1 MESVGEFYFFGKIGY
16 FSFMANKYEEVVV
29 VSLTPYFL
37 ERETVWFWQ
46 NIEKIKENSQKEG
59 FFKENVL
66 VLKKGGSY
74 KLSLLKELLFNFN
87 YELVENITFPGQ
99 FSIKG
104 GILQIFPINYESP
117 FIVEFLGDRVGS
129 AYKNEDISIDV
140 EKAKNTIK
148 KLLTNQQ
155 IKQEL
160 SSLKEGDFLVHID
173 HGIGV
178 FRGITKMQDIN
189 YFVLEYAKG
198 DKLYVPENLKN
209 KLTLYIGFES
219 PRITRLGSSLWLKIK
234 KKAREQAEQI
244 AKKLIKIYASKESI
258 TRPKYNSKQAD
269 VLQREFDESFE
280 YELTP
285 DQEKAIKDIFNDLE
299 NSETPMDRLL
309 CGDVGFGKTE
319 IIMRTAFKV
328 VCHGKQVAILCP
340 TTVLAWQ
347 HYKNF
352 CKRFEKFAV
361 NIGLLTRN
369 TNPKDEEK
377 IIKDIKSGKIDIII
391 GTHKI
396 LSNKVEFKNL
406 GMLVVDDEQKFGVL
420 QKERL
425 REKFPAL
432 DLLYVSATPIPR
444 TLYLALSNI
453 KKVSFIYTPPPERK
467 DIITHIG
474 EFKKEVM
481 KKAILNELK
490 RGGQVYVLENRIK
503 NLPEIKKFVE
513 EKLGIKER
521 IEVIHSAMPDEK
533 IIEIF
538 NEFQE
543 GKIKILVSTTIIENG
558 IDISN
563 ANTLIIRDI
572 SRLGLGQAYQLRG
585 RVGRGERQAFAYLF
599 YPKWEKLTEKAKMRI
614 KALKEN
620 LALGS
625 GYRIALKDMEIRGA
639 GNILGKEQSGPI
651 NKVGLN
657 LYCHMI
663 SEASSYLVSSYLQNE
678 NMK

>member
-1 MESVGEFYFFGKIGY
+1 
-16 FSFMANKYEEVVV
+16 MANKYEEIVV

-37 ERETVWFWQ
+37 EREAVWFWQ

-66 VLKKGGSY
+66 VLKKGVSY

-117 FIVEFLGDRVGS
+117 FIVEFLGDRIGS
-129 AYKNEDISIDV
+129 TYKNEDISIDV

-209 KLTLYIGFES
+209 KLTLYIGFEN
-219 PRITRLGSSLWLKIK
+219 PRITRLGGSLWLKIK

-663 SEASSYLVSSYLQNE
+663 SEASSYLQNE